1 MNNEFD
7 NLPTYKLDGPD
18 GSYQQGKKHRQNIQ
32 DKIKAEFE
40 REFRKT
46 KELLAGRTVSL
57 YVRGSELWVSF
68 SIKIDYDDSLM
79 PKSKQFRKSL
89 KSLTGVSYPPTKAG
103 LDAALEIVLELNSR
117 LETGNFSWS
126 QYPNWLPEELK
137 PKPNKVEA
145 KTVGELVDEFKDWF
159 FKTRKFKEGT
169 ESRLW
174 QKSYYIYFK
183 RLGLENQLSDR
194 AIIDAI
200 LTTESHSRNRLGCV
214 TAIQLFCKYLNYK
227 FDFTEYKAKNIKP
240 KRPKKDISDDEIEL
254 GYQSIISSSDKKKA
268 GRKPYVKLHSW
279 LYGMIATYGLRPHE
293 CFQILNL
300 HQEYREEKSG
310 YLIPAFTSEKN
321 TQRVIVVTGKTG
333 MRVCPL
339 PMPFD
344 WIEKF
349 SLLNLPTF
357 PDWYYQEKDEEK
369 KADHRDN
376 QVDTLQTFLRRTIKL
391 SFTPYNLRHAY
402 AIRCRN
408 AGMNPLDVKD
418 FMGHSLEMHE
428 KVYNSSIS
436 AKTLINN
443 AKRYLGQAE
452 TESKKEDE
460 LKAII
465 ADQQKQIHEL
475 VKTIESLMN
484 LIDNP
489 E

>member
-1 MNNEFD
+1 M
-7 NLPTYKLDGPD
+7 
-18 GSYQQGKKHRQNIQ
+18 
-32 DKIKAEFE
+32 A
-40 REFRKT
+40 
-46 KELLAGRTVSL
+46 
-57 YVRGSELWVSF
+57 
-68 SIKIDYDDSLM
+68 
-79 PKSKQFRKSL
+79 KSKQFRKSL

-117 LETGNFSWS
+117 LETGNFSWC

-145 KTVGELVDEFKDWF
+145 KTVGELIDEFKDWL

-169 ESRLW
+169 ESKVWGGTYHRFL
-174 QKSYYIYFK
+174 K
-183 RLGLENQLSDR
+183 RLGLNNQLSDR
-194 AIIDAI
+194 VIIDAI
-200 LTTESHSRNRLGCV
+200 LTTENNSYYRATCI

-227 FDFTEYKAKNIKP
+227 FDFTEYRPKNIKP
-240 KRPKKDISDDEIEL
+240 KHPKKDISDDEIEL
-254 GYQSIISSSDKKKA
+254 GYQQIVDYVKPVKK
-268 GRKPYVKLHSW
+268 GRYPHLKLHSW
-279 LYGMIATYGLRPHE
+279 LYGMIAIYGLRPHE

-300 HQEYREEKSG
+300 HQDYKEEKSG
-310 YLIPAFTSEKN
+310 YLIPAFTSPKN
-321 TQRVIVVTGKTG
+321 TQRVIAVTGKTG

-344 WIEKF
+344 WVEKF
-349 SLLNLPTF
+349 DLLNLPTF
-357 PDWYYQEKDEEK
+357 PDWYYQELNSEIKYK
-369 KADHRDN
+369 KRLVTITNLND
-376 QVDTLQTFLRRTIKL
+376 FLTRIIGL

-452 TESKKEDE
+452 TETKEIDE
-460 LKAII
+460 LKREN
-465 ADQQKQIHEL
+465 QELKEQIHEL
-475 VKTIESLMN
+475 VKTIETLMN
-484 LIDNP
+484 LIDKT